1 MKLRSTSLA
10 LLSPLL
16 IGLGTPVHGAE
27 SYPKPAPYQDTAEK
41 KAERMQWFNEARF
54 GMFIHWGLY
63 SQLAVEWQD
72 KHVTG
77 GAEWIQKYLEI
88 PSSQYSPLAKTFT
101 GRKFDADAWVKA
113 IANAGIKYIC
123 ITTKHHDGF
132 CMWPT
137 KLNDD
142 WNISVTPFKRDPLK
156 ELAEACKRHNVTFC
170 IYHSI
175 LDWHHADWPGRPGFN
190 DYAKGA
196 PDKEKFRNYL
206 YGQLDELFTQYGKIG
221 MIWLDGSWDRQHW
234 TSDDGKQLEDF
245 IRSRQASVVINN
257 RSGYLP
263 PQPKLDI
270 KIENTYSYVFAGD
283 YISPEGEVPSTGLP
297 GIAWETCQ
305 TMQLPNN
312 WGYNR
317 IVGFRL
323 FSDLLHQLVDVT
335 SKGGNMLL
343 NIGPTGEGAITPQAL
358 GCLEKF
364 GTWMKVNGEAI
375 HGTTASPF
383 AFLPF
388 DGRCTRKGNLIY
400 LHVFKWPD
408 SGRILLPAEN
418 RVKRAWLLEKPE
430 SVLTSTATS
439 RGIEIRIP
447 KDAPDPLVSVIA
459 VEIEGEPK
467 PLKAPENVSKGIR
480 PEVSSFWPGRE
491 ALLDAKHI
499 TDGDPNSMWAA
510 EEQARSGTVTIDLG
524 AEKEIAEVLLND
536 APYSRTREFDI
547 EAKTA
552 AGWKKIAD
560 GTQIGA
566 GLRVPGDSIR
576 ASAIR
581 LNLRKTSDT
590 PTLSE
595 FQIFAGAEN

>member
-1 MKLRSTSLA
+1 MKLRSIPLA
-10 LLSPLL
+10 LLTPLL
-16 IGLGTPVHGAE
+16 LTVTTTAE
-27 SYPKPAPYQDTAEK
+27 PAKTHPKPPAYQDTPEK
-41 KAERMQWFNEARF
+41 KAERMRWFNEARF

-63 SQLAVEWQD
+63 SQLAGEWQD

-88 PSSQYSPLAKTFT
+88 PSSQYSPLTKTFT
-101 GRKFDADAWVKA
+101 GRDFDADAWVKA
-113 IANAGIKYIC
+113 IASAGIKYIC

-190 DYAKGA
+190 DYAKGT
-196 PDKEKFRNYL
+196 PDKEKFRSYL
-206 YGQLDELFTQYGKIG
+206 YGQLDELFSNYGKIG

-234 TSDDGKQLEDF
+234 TSDDGKQLEDHL
-245 IRSRQASVVINN
+245 RTLQPSVVINN

-263 PQPKLDI
+263 PQPKLNI
-270 KIENTYSYVFAGD
+270 KIENTYSYTFSGD

-297 GIAWETCQ
+297 GIDWETCQ

-343 NIGPTGEGAITPQAL
+343 NIGPTGQGAITPQAL

-364 GTWMKVNGEAI
+364 ADWMKVNAESI

-388 DGRCTRKGNLIY
+388 DGRCARKGNTMY
-400 LHVFKWPD
+400 LHVFKWPAN
-408 SGRILLPAEN
+408 GTLILPADN
-418 RVKRAWLLEKPE
+418 KVKRAWLLEDPK
-430 SVLTSTATS
+430 TSLATNS
-439 RGIEIRIP
+439 TSNGIEIRIP
-447 KDAPDPLVSVIA
+447 QNAPDPLVSVIA
-459 VEIEGEPK
+459 VEIDGELK
-467 PLKAPENVSKGIR
+467 TLKAPENISKGIR

-491 ALLDAKHI
+491 AELDAKFI

-510 EEQARSGTVTIDLG
+510 EEKARSSSITIDLG
-524 AEKEIAEVLLND
+524 AERNISEVLISD
-536 APYSRTREFDI
+536 APYGRTQEFDL

-552 AGWKKIAD
+552 SGWQKIAS
-560 GTQIGA
+560 GTTIGNS
-566 GLRVPGDSIR
+566 LRLQGNGIKTTTL
-576 ASAIR
+576 R
-581 LNLRKTSDT
+581 LNLHKTSDT
-590 PTLSE
+590 PTLAE
-595 FQIFAGAEN
+595 FQVFANSAE